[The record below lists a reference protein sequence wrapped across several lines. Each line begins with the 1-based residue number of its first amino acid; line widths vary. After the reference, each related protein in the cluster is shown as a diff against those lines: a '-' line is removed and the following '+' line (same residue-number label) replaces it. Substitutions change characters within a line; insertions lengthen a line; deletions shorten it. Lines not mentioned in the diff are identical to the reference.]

1 MILLLPISSAYPP
14 SVHHH
19 DWLSSILIN
28 GKQKDFFFH
37 IYKFWK
43 IFYKSCHS
51 VINVPPRSYPWRPL
65 SNGNRLQFS
74 WRSNKNPIQ
83 LCGVLQHSFLFPFIL
98 SYNFQLHLA
107 SAQCSAFKWAMWGHS
122 AWGSLP
128 CWRSLQIPSWQNSSA
143 WKTHHNSLH
152 CPWEVAVLFCWLSD
166 CRR

>member
-1 MILLLPISSAYPP
+1 MILLLPILSAYPP

-43 IFYKSCHS
+43 IFYKSYHS

-83 LCGVLQHSFLFPFIL
+83 LCGILQHSFLFPFIL
-98 SYNFQLHLA
+98 PYNFQLHLA
-107 SAQCSAFKWAMWGHS
+107 LCTVFCLQVSNARTLCLRIPPLLWKFTNPFLAEFQCLKDS
-122 AWGSLP
+122 P
-128 CWRSLQIPSWQNSSA
+128 
-143 WKTHHNSLH
+143 
-152 CPWEVAVLFCWLSD
+152 
-166 CRR
+166 